1 MEQDKSRIE
10 LVLPHC
16 LVNSY
21 MARIYKRNIIR
32 LQNAHGREVI
42 FLVHSRAL
50 QSFRFRKLLQIEEW
64 TSPFQSSHQDNQITY
79 INCSIWSTDKKI
91 RVHIANLG
99 WNQQNQLGRFQ
110 KLAWTVWLG
119 FSKKWAKPVFTVQIK
134 FKSKTMGTHLIS
146 W

>member
-1 MEQDKSRIE
+1 
-10 LVLPHC
+10 
-16 LVNSY
+16 

-79 INCSIWSTDKKI
+79 INCSIWSTDKKNTCSYSKFGMKS
-91 RVHIANLG
+91 A
-99 WNQQNQLGRFQ
+99 
-110 KLAWTVWLG
+110 KPAWTISETSLDSMAG
-119 FSKKWAKPVFTVQIK
+119 FLEE
-134 FKSKTMGTHLIS
+134 MG
-146 W
+146 